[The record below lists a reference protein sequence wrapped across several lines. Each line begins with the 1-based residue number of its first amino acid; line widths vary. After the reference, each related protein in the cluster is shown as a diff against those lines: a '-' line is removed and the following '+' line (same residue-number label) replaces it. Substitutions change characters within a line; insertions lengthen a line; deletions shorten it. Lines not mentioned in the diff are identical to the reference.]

1 MDTMSAVTLMHCENG
16 WISIPDIVK
25 GLTTDLDV
33 SSSAELTASLT
44 PLLNQFANLDLLEQS
59 AE

>member
-1 MDTMSAVTLMHCENG
+1 MSAVTLMHCENG